1 MAIAATT
8 GAKIYISASGAVP
21 TANTAATTA
30 TQYAALTYVEII
42 DVESIGEFGDQAS
55 VIEFT
60 ALGDAR
66 VRKRKGVRNAG
77 DCTVV
82 VARNPLENGHKAI
95 TAAEA
100 TEFTY
105 AFKILLADG
114 ADANDTDS
122 VFYFRALVG
131 TANLQGLSSNEIIK
145 RAYNLLIDS
154 PIVEVASVAVT

>member
-1 MAIAATT
+1 MAIAPTT
-8 GAKIYISASGAVP
+8 GAQIFISASAGVP
-21 TANTAATTA
+21 TPNSAADNA
-30 TQYAALTYVEII
+30 SQYAALTYVEIKT
-42 DVESIGEFGDQAS
+42 VESVGEFGDQAS

-82 VARNPLENGHKAI
+82 VGRDPLDNGQKAL

-100 TEFTY
+100 TEFSY

-131 TANLQGLSSNEIIK
+131 TANLQGLTANEIIK

-154 PIVEVASVAVT
+154 KIIEVPSVAVS